1 VPTPATPEF
10 TGNPA
15 PLTPDDFAAAA
26 ATLGCTPAA
35 IRAVVEVES
44 KGGFL
49 PDGRPRIL
57 FERHKFSAFTGH
69 CWDAT
74 HPAISARTPGG
85 YLGGLREYDRLGE
98 ALALNRA
105 AALKSASWGA
115 FQLMGFNHALAGHAD
130 VESFVAAMVSG
141 HPAQLAAFVAFI
153 TATGLA
159 PALAAADWPAFARG
173 YNGPAYAR
181 LGYDRKIAAAHAHFA
196 AEDAPFPASPH
207 PCGEGQFPAGPL
219 PAGEGLGEGAPQPRT
234 HAITDAEHTSR
245 TLSTRGRSGLCAD
258 DPRPLLRP
266 GARGPAVRQL
276 QRLLGVTPDGLFGPA
291 TRAAVLARQQGAGI
305 AADGIVGPQTWA
317 VLGRL

>member
-74 HPAISARTPGG
+74 HPAVSARTPGG
-85 YLGGLREYDRLGE
+85 YLGGQREYDRLGE

-130 VESFVAAMVSG
+130 VESFVAAIVSG

-159 PALAAADWPAFARG
+159 PALATADWPAFARG

-181 LGYDRKIAAAHAHFA
+181 LGYDTKIAAAHARLA
-196 AEDAPFPASPH
+196 AEEAPFPASP
-207 PCGEGQFPAGPL
+207 L
-219 PAGEGLGEGAPQPRT
+219 PGVEGASQPRT
-234 HAITDAEHTSR
+234 QAIADAEHPAP
-245 TLSTRGRSGLCAD
+245 TLPSRGRSGPCAD
-258 DPRPLLRP
+258 NPSPLLRL

-317 VLGRL
+317 MLGQL